1 MRQRF
6 EASVDR
12 IMPLQIKTIVAKRGA
27 GRGLLLAPPLADDLT
42 LPAELYQSTLEHM
55 SEGVLVANMQ
65 ARGQPIL
72 YVNPAFEA
80 ITGYAAGEA
89 IGKNCRYLQGSDR
102 LQPEVT
108 AIREAIAEGR
118 ACSVTLRNY
127 RRDGSMFRN
136 HLRLLPC
143 ATKDGPASYYIGLIR
158 DVTHAQ
164 GIDRLTGMADRDGL
178 LDQLKSVMA
187 QQARSILVVKT
198 DIAGFHEINSGFG
211 FDAGDVVLCTVA
223 QRLQQLRP
231 VAAGRT
237 GADAFACAF
246 VVENDATTGALI
258 GSVEAAL
265 APRYVLPGNNIDIR
279 FAIGSVI
286 GEAGTDPLVLLRQ
299 AGTALHKS
307 KSDPVGAPCAFDGA
321 DERKARNRI
330 RITGEL
336 QRAIAEDELLFHYQ
350 PQVDLSSGALIG
362 AEALLRWNHG
372 AFGLQPPARFLPLAE
387 ETGLILDIGA
397 WGLRTVARFAAE
409 TNRGRRNPLKFS
421 FNISVAEFRRQDM
434 VALVAQILTETHC
447 KAEWL
452 TLELTENL
460 MVERPLEIRESF
472 RRLREIGVGLSI
484 DDFGT
489 GYSNLRYLE
498 SFPINEIKVDR
509 SFVHDLAHN
518 TARRIIAESVIKL
531 GAALEVNVIAE
542 GIETESERAILRALG
557 CPAGQ
562 GYFFSRPLEQNA
574 FSRLVEEGVIVQNRW
589 DASRYL
595 SLAMDTKLSE

>member
-1 MRQRF
+1 M
-6 EASVDR
+6 
-12 IMPLQIKTIVAKRGA
+12 LHQIKTSFAKRVA
-27 GRGLLLAPPLADDLT
+27 GRRTLLVAPPTEDQT
-42 LPAELYQSTLEHM
+42 LPAELFHSTLEQM
-55 SEGVLVANMQ
+55 SEGVLVADMK
-65 ARGQPIL
+65 ARGQPIV
-72 YVNPAFEA
+72 YVNRAFET
-80 ITGYAAGEA
+80 ITGYASNEA

-102 LQPEVT
+102 LQPEIT

-136 HLRLLPC
+136 HLSLIPC
-143 ATKDGPASYYIGLIR
+143 AAQGGTAGYYVGLIR
-158 DVTHAQ
+158 DVTGAQ
-164 GIDRLTGMADRDGL
+164 GIDRLTGLADRYGL
-178 LDQLKSVMA
+178 LDRLNAIVAELS
-187 QQARSILVVKT
+187 RSILVVKI

-211 FDAGDVVLCTVA
+211 YDTGDAVLCAVA

-231 VAAGRT
+231 TAAGRT

-246 VVENDATTGALI
+246 IVEDEEAASALI
-258 GSVEAAL
+258 GSIKAIL
-265 APRYVLPGNNIDIR
+265 APRYVLPGSDINIR
-279 FAIGSVI
+279 FAIGSVM
-286 GEAGTDPLVLLRQ
+286 GQAGSDPLALLRQ

-307 KSDPVGAPCAFDGA
+307 KLNPVGTPCSFDGA
-321 DERKARNRI
+321 DEQTARNRI
-330 RITGEL
+330 RITCEL
-336 QRAIAEDELLFHYQ
+336 QRAVVEQELLFHYQ
-350 PQVDLSSGALIG
+350 PQVDLGSGALIG
-362 AEALLRWNHG
+362 AEALLRWDHS
-372 AFGLQPPARFLPLAE
+372 AFGLQPPGRFVPLAE

-409 TNRGRRNPLKFS
+409 TNRGRPNPLKFS
-421 FNISVAEFRRQDM
+421 FNVSVAEFRTQDM
-434 VALVAQILTETHC
+434 VALVERVLAETSC

-460 MVERPLEIRESF
+460 MVDRPFEIRESF
-472 RRLREIGVGLSI
+472 RQLREIGVGLSI

-498 SFPINEIKVDR
+498 TFPISEIKVDR

-518 TARRIIAESVIKL
+518 TARRIIAESVVRL
-531 GAALEVNVIAE
+531 GAALEINVIAE
-542 GIETESERAILRALG
+542 GIETESERTIMRAMG

-562 GYFFSRPLEQNA
+562 GHFFSRPLEQKA
-574 FSRLVEEGVIVQNRW
+574 FLRLVEEGVIVQNRW